1 VLNVIYFTALACLF
15 IQLSRMLALR
25 HNVLLDV
32 PNGRKQHHAATP
44 CTGGVGIVIA
54 ALAGVALQQAS
65 VFQQEPWYFLGL
77 GAIFVLGVLD
87 DLMGLSPKTKLL
99 VELPLISTV
108 LLFFSQ
114 YPSFESE
121 HLLPIFWAKW
131 FGVGFAIF
139 LMLGFINAL
148 NMTDGVDGLAGF
160 LSLYYAAVCAG
171 LAAALE
177 QTVITY
183 LALGLVGSLIGF
195 LLFNF
200 RTPFGRKALVF
211 LGDSGSMALG
221 FALGW
226 LGLALHDLNTVT
238 DTALVLLV
246 TSLELHGTLQ
256 DLLVQGV
263 LHAILNGN
271 HDGLIH
277 LVGHDDA
284 DAGLSQITFFHRLT
298 SLLLLSQ
305 NGHHASDVL
314 LDCFDA
320 AGVLQLVDGML
331 EAQVK
336 QLGLQVCQLAGQLC
350 GLHFAEFISL
360 HWCHPPSRS
369 PHGQQIC
376 T

>member
-1 VLNVIYFTALACLF
+1 MLNVIYFTALACLF

-87 DLMGLSPKTKLL
+87 DLMDLSPKTKLL

-226 LGLALHDLNTVT
+226 LGLALTQHGLPEVLVLWLMSYPAFDSVSTALRRVMKGKNPMHGDRTHLHHLLPELGFSSAHTVT
-238 DTALVLLV
+238 
-246 TSLELHGTLQ
+246 
-256 DLLVQGV
+256 
-263 LHAILNGN
+263 
-271 HDGLIH
+271 LIGI
-277 LVGHDDA
+277 VS
-284 DAGLSQITFFHRLT
+284 AGLTTFGFWLWHCQVSSLALFWAWGLT
-298 SLLLLSQ
+298 
-305 NGHHASDVL
+305 GAFYVVL
-314 LDCFDA
+314 TI
-320 AGVLQLVDGML
+320 
-331 EAQVK
+331 
-336 QLGLQVCQLAGQLC
+336 
-350 GLHFAEFISL
+350 FIESKV
-360 HWCHPPSRS
+360 
-369 PHGQQIC
+369 
-376 T
+376 TK